1 MDRDK
6 MRELDE
12 FRRDEAGPL
21 ENALID
27 DLASGEMDRQE
38 FIRRASVLGLS
49 MSAIG
54 VALGA
59 FGGAAPAF
67 GGTAA
72 PAGSVGGRL
81 RVGIIPPPVAAG
93 LDPHLYNNVGDLQT
107 GGINGEFLTRATPSL
122 TLLPE
127 LATSWRPNRNAT
139 RWTYKLRP
147 GVKFQSGQAFNADS
161 VVATYRRLTDPKS
174 GSQALSAF
182 KGVLSPAGVRKID
195 NLTVEFRLDAPT
207 ASFPYL
213 TSSTTY
219 QAILLPADYKIGTYE
234 KTPQTTGA
242 FRLSSYNPGV
252 GAKYDRNPDWW
263 GGRAPLDGIDVR
275 YYSDDA
281 AVVSALLGRQVDLVG
296 QVNFATGRA
305 LFTSPNVQIFNARGS
320 THRQVPM
327 RVDAKNPLKDPR
339 VRQAMALTLDRPA
352 IIKTLFNNLA
362 DLGNDSPFAPVYPST
377 DRTVPQRRKNLAR
390 AKQLMAQAGF
400 PRGFKVTL
408 TTQRLGEIPQLAQI
422 IQRSVKAIGIDMR
435 LNILTPTAY
444 FAGSQEGPPLG
455 WGTTPWL
462 NAPVSITNWGHRAVP
477 NVLLTS
483 AFQTKGIWNA
493 AHWSNKRFDA
503 AAKSF
508 LGAIALK
515 DQRRYERQMQQL
527 LLGATPVIIP
537 YFYNYLGAGSKQVR
551 GYRADAQATIY
562 LSKTSLAR

>member
-1 MDRDK
+1 M
-6 MRELDE
+6 MRRLDE
-12 FRRDEAGPL
+12 FRHDDAGPL
-21 ENALID
+21 ENALFD

-49 MSAIG
+49 LTAIS

-59 FGGAAPAF
+59 FGRTPLAF
-67 GGTAA
+67 GSTGEAAGGT
-72 PAGSVGGRL
+72 GGRL
-81 RVGIIPPPVAAG
+81 RVGIVPPPVAAG
-93 LDPHLYNNVGDLQT
+93 LDPHLYNQIGDLQT
-107 GGINGEFLTRATPSL
+107 GGIAGEFLTRATPSL

-127 LATSWRPNRNAT
+127 LATSWKPNRNAT
-139 RWTYKLRP
+139 MWTYKLRR
-147 GVKFQSGQAFNADS
+147 GVKFQSGQNFNADS
-161 VVATYRRLTDPKS
+161 VVATFKRLTDPKS

-182 KGVLSPAGVRKID
+182 KGVLSPGGIRKID
-195 NLTVEFRLDAPT
+195 DLTVQFRLDAPT

-219 QAILLPADYKIGTYE
+219 QSILLPADYKLGTFE
-234 KTPQTTGA
+234 KEPQTTGA
-242 FRLSSYNPGV
+242 FRLVSYNPGV
-252 GAKYDRNPDWW
+252 GAKFERNPSWW
-263 GGRAPLDGIDVR
+263 GGRTRLDGVDATF
-275 YYSDDA
+275 YSDDA
-281 AVVSALLGRQVDLVG
+281 AVVSGLLGRQIDLVG

-327 RVDAKNPLKDPR
+327 RVDAGNPLKDAR
-339 VRQAMALTLDRPA
+339 VRRAIALTLDRPGIA
-352 IIKTLFNNLA
+352 KTLFGTYA
-362 DLGNDSPFAPVYPST
+362 GVGNDSPFAPVYPST
-377 DRTVPQRRKNLAR
+377 DRSVPQRKKDLKQ

-422 IQRSVKAIGIDMR
+422 IQRSVRAIGIDMQ

-444 FAGSQEGPPLG
+444 FAGSQEGPPKG

-477 NVLLTS
+477 NVLITA
-483 AFQTKGIWNA
+483 AFRSKGIWNA

-515 DQRRYERQMQQL
+515 DQRRYEKQMQQL
-527 LLGATPVIIP
+527 LLQETPVLIP
-537 YFYNYLGAGSKQVR
+537 YFYDYLGAGSKNVR
-551 GYRADAQATIY
+551 GYKADAQATIY
-562 LSKTSLAR
+562 LSRTSLA

>member
-1 MDRDK
+1 MDRDE
-6 MRELDE
+6 MRRLDE

-21 ENALID
+21 ENALLD
-27 DLASGEMDRQE
+27 DLGSGELDRQE

-49 MSAIG
+49 MSMIG
-54 VALGA
+54 TALGA
-59 FGGAAPAF
+59 FGASPAAAATAVPA
-67 GGTAA
+67 
-72 PAGSVGGRL
+72 VRIGGRM

-93 LDPHLYNNVGDLQT
+93 LDPHLYNNVGDLET
-107 GGINGEFLTRATPSL
+107 GGIAGEFLTRATPSL

-127 LATSWRPNRNAT
+127 LATSWKPNANAT
-139 RWTYKLRP
+139 VWTFKLRP
-147 GVKFQSGQAFNADS
+147 GVKFQSGQAFNADA
-161 VVATYRRLTDPKS
+161 VVATFKRLTDAS
-174 GSQALSAF
+174 TGSQALSAY

-195 NLTVEFRLDAPT
+195 NLTVQFRLDAPT

-219 QAILLPADYKIGTYE
+219 QAILLPADYKVGSFE
-234 KTPQTTGA
+234 KTAQTTGA
-242 FRLSSYNPGV
+242 FRLVSYNPGV
-252 GAKYDRNPDWW
+252 GARFERNPGWW
-263 GGRAPLDGIDVR
+263 GGRAPLDGVDVT
-275 YYSDDA
+275 YYSDDS
-281 AVVSALLGRQVDLVG
+281 AVVSALLGNQVDLVG

-320 THRQVPM
+320 THRQVCM
-327 RVDAKNPLKDPR
+327 RVDAKNPLKDAR
-339 VRQAMALTLDRPA
+339 VRRAIALTLDRPA
-352 IIKTLFNNLA
+352 IVKALFNNLA
-362 DLGNDSPFAPVYPST
+362 DVGNDSPFAPVYPST
-377 DRTVPQRRKNLAR
+377 DRSVPQRKKDLKL

-422 IQRSVKAIGIDMR
+422 IQRSVKALGIDMR

-477 NVLLTS
+477 NVLITS
-483 AFQTKGIWNA
+483 AFRSKGVWNA

-503 AAKSF
+503 AAKNF

-515 DQRRYERQMQQL
+515 DQRRYERQMQLIL
-527 LLGATPVIIP
+527 LQETPVIIP
-537 YFYNYLGAGSKQVR
+537 YYYNYLGAGSKRVR
-551 GYRADAQATIY
+551 GYRADAQSTIY
-562 LSKTSLAR
+562 LSRTSFA